1 MNLVSPLLATKLER
15 DAWKETEK
23 LSRAFREKK
32 VHAYA
37 VKKVREL
44 GATMVEIA
52 KDEISGDDGDSDSDK
67 ETGEDEE
74 GFQL

>member
-1 MNLVSPLLATKLER
+1 MAISPLLAAKLER

-37 VKKVREL
+37 TKKVREL
-44 GATMVEIA
+44 GATMVDIA
-52 KDEISGDDGDSDSDK
+52 KDEMSGDDDESDVEK
-67 ETGEDEE
+67 EVSEDEE
-74 GFQL
+74 GFQV